1 MPVTLS
7 EADPACRWA
16 SNRKSPVR
24 SLGTTRERDGRG
36 TNLAAIPTV
45 GRVSGL
51 RVGVAAFNES
61 RRMNEIE
68 TAQFAVGG
76 SLVAACFILG
86 LVITELLRKLA
97 KEREEVQRLRRLN
110 SKNYHHRKTMERAV
124 AAYWDSLDY
133 DIKLT
138 QAAHAAMVKAC
149 NDSKEDND

>member
-7 EADPACRWA
+7 EANLTCCQA

-45 GRVSGL
+45 GRVLGL
-51 RVGVAAFNES
+51 MVGVAAFHEL
-61 RRMNEIE
+61 RPMNEIQ

-76 SLVAACFILG
+76 SLVMACLILG
-86 LVITELLRKLA
+86 MIITELLRKLA
-97 KEREEVQRLRRLN
+97 KEREEVDRLRKLN

-138 QAAHAAMVKAC
+138 EAAHAAMVKAC
-149 NDSKEDND
+149 KESKEDHD